1 MNNNNNTDSTEL
13 AVNWRNRISLR
24 IGFGVLVVTTVAL
37 AVTGWLFNAHEETLF
52 RKQHTVNAHAI
63 ATIIVEKLADRMM
76 AGGGATTWATVAQ
89 DAERLRETAGVT
101 RIVLVSNAGLVK
113 MSTDPAYTGTHLE
126 LRDGM
131 TDAAVS
137 TVLDSAGGP
146 ELRVISAIHARPG
159 CLACHTDRDAD
170 GKPPP
175 RGFLTVDFSLTP
187 LEVTARHRRN
197 DILTIGIV
205 SGVVLLGLIF
215 WLFGHYVMRGIKTIS
230 SAAGRLAGG
239 DLGARAVVAGNDELS
254 QLGGRFNLMAQR
266 IEQQVIRLEAS
277 NLESSLLYELVV
289 EVARNIEVNEV
300 VATITKVLAR
310 KLQPGRMA
318 FLVKSADGQWICA
331 VKSDEKLIYADGEL
345 VDAPEAW
352 PEPLREALTGL
363 DIALVVNAA
372 REAKTQYSDAD
383 TAFEFAMPLVSDG
396 MLVGL
401 LACRPGEQRVP
412 IQRDLIENLAAH
424 LTLAVENALN
434 YTGAVTDNLTQLR
447 NKGYGLARLDEAV
460 YAAQRQ
466 GGGLALAMLDID
478 FFKRV
483 NDNYGHPIGDEVL
496 KSIARRIARGV
507 RKADVAVR
515 YGGEEFMVILP
526 QTKSEKVA
534 EIGERLRAAVA
545 ARPVRVADDQ
555 ISLDVT
561 TSVGVALFQPGSDDA
576 ASLIERADKALYR
589 AKEAGRNRV
598 EIDAGE

>member
-1 MNNNNNTDSTEL
+1 MNNNADTTDL

-37 AVTGWLFNAHEETLF
+37 AVIGWLFNAHEETLF
-52 RKQHTVNAHAI
+52 RQQHTVNAHAI

-76 AGGGATTWATVAQ
+76 AGGGAATWATVTQ
-89 DAERLRETAGVT
+89 EAERLRETAGVT
-101 RIVLVSNAGLVK
+101 RMVLVSNTGLVK

-131 TDAAVS
+131 TDVAVS

-159 CLACHTDRDAD
+159 CLVCHTERDAD
-170 GKPPP
+170 GNPPP
-175 RGFLTVDFSLTP
+175 RGFLTVDFSLAP

-197 DILTIGIV
+197 DILTIGVI
-205 SGVVLLGLIF
+205 SGVMLLGVIF
-215 WLFGHYVMRGIKTIS
+215 WLFGHYVMRGINTIS

-239 DLGARAVVAGNDELS
+239 DLSARAVVAGNDELS
-254 QLGGRFNLMAQR
+254 QLGGRFNRMAQR
-266 IEQQVIRLEAS
+266 IEQQVVRLEAS
-277 NLESSLLYELVV
+277 NLESSLLYELVI
-289 EVARNIEVNEV
+289 EVARNIEVSDV
-300 VATITKVLAR
+300 VATITKVLVR
-310 KLQPGRMA
+310 KLQPEYMV
-318 FLVKSADGQWICA
+318 FLVKAPDGKWVCA
-331 VKSDEKLIYADGEL
+331 VKPDEPLIFIEGGL
-345 VDAPEAW
+345 VGAPEAW

-363 DIALVVNAA
+363 DVSLVVRAE
-372 REAKTQYSDAD
+372 RQAKTQYSDTD
-383 TAFEFAMPLVSDG
+383 TAFEFAMPLVSDE
-396 MLVGL
+396 MLIGL
-401 LACRPGEQRVP
+401 LACRLGARRML

-466 GGGLALAMLDID
+466 GGGLALAMIDID

-483 NDNYGHPIGDEVL
+483 NDTYGHPVGDEVL
-496 KSIARRIARGV
+496 KSIARRIACGV

-534 EIGERLRAAVA
+534 EIGERLRATVA
-545 ARPVRVADDQ
+545 ARPVRAADGQ

-561 TSVGVALFQPGSDDA
+561 ASVGVALFQPGSDDS
-576 ASLIERADKALYR
+576 ASMIERADKALYR

-598 EIDAGE
+598 EIDAGG